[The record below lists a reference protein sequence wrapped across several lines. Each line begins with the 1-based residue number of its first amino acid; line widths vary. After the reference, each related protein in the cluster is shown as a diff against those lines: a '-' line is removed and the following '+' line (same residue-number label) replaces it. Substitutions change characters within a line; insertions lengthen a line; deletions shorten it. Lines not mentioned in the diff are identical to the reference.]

1 MCACAAYIVY
11 IMACIVMYMCILLP
25 SQVMV
30 VNATQVQCVFWD
42 SNLDGTYR
50 VVLVCVCVCVCV
62 CEQVCMR
69 VSLVVMQEPLK
80 AVKEHATFSI
90 P

>member
-1 MCACAAYIVY
+1 
-11 IMACIVMYMCILLP
+11 
-25 SQVMV
+25 MV

-42 SNLDGTYR
+42 SNLDSTYR
-50 VVLVCVCVCVCV
+50 VVLMCVCV

-69 VSLVVMQEPLK
+69 ESLVVMQEPLK
-80 AVKEHATFSI
+80 AVKEQAIFSI